1 MINVL
6 VQQEKKSSTSNKI
19 AYQNDQFFNLL
30 LSFDDVLE
38 DLGYFCDHG
47 YEEGVV
53 CLVHEPF
60 VILHLVV
67 ELLLD
72 VVFHL
77 VRYEPAGNLI
87 GHLAEQSEII
97 WGKVLITLFV
107 CNLKYTDGMISKLD
121 WDQEHISYDLMQLL
135 VHRHVLAEL
144 IPHIIILSSF
154 EVTRLARVK
163 HLTEN
168 VGIIA
173 LSLEA
178 DWFSQAPRNNFTEK
192 LIFDTVI
199 QEDRA
204 ALDV

>member
-77 VRYEPAGNLI
+77 MGYESAGNLI
-87 GHLAEQSEII
+87 GHLAQQSKII
-97 WGKVLITLFV
+97 RGEVLISFFV
-107 CNLKYTDGMISKLD
+107 RYLKYPNSMITELD
-121 WDQEHISYDLMQLL
+121 WD
-135 VHRHVLAEL
+135 
-144 IPHIIILSSF
+144 
-154 EVTRLARVK
+154 K
-163 HLTEN
+163 
-168 VGIIA
+168 
-173 LSLEA
+173 
-178 DWFSQAPRNNFTEK
+178 
-192 LIFDTVI
+192 
-199 QEDRA
+199 
-204 ALDV
+204 